1 MRNLIDTIFA
11 PVLGWLNDI
20 YYRLIALSVPASRP
34 LTLGNYF
41 GYFDWLGPHW
51 KLLIT
56 TCCTLA
62 FIYLLVY
69 LIRTQSGLFL
79 KFKDFIQWW

>member
-1 MRNLIDTIFA
+1 M
-11 PVLGWLNDI
+11 LGWLNDI
-20 YYRLIALSVPASRP
+20 YYKLTALAVPASRP
-34 LTLGNYF
+34 LSLGRYF
-41 GYFDWLGPHW
+41 GVFDWLGPQW

-62 FIYLLVY
+62 FIYLVVY

-79 KFKDFIQWW
+79 KFKEFIQWW